1 MGIDKELLAIMVCP
15 KCKGKIYVSG
25 SEEGL
30 VCDACR
36 LLYPIVDDIPV
47 MLVEEARNLSS

>member
-1 MGIDKELLAIMVCP
+1 MGLAKELLAIMVCP
-15 KCKGKIYVSG
+15 KCKGKIYVSDG
-25 SEEGL
+25 EAGL

-47 MLVEEARNLSS
+47 MLVEEAKTLGG